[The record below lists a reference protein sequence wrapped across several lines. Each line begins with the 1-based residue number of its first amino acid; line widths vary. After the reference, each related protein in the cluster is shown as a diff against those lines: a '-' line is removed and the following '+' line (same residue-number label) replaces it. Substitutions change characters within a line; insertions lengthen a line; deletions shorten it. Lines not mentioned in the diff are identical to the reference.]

1 MVEPNL
7 INLSVIQS
15 EDSLAL
21 SLIQTA
27 KNVAHYK
34 FIKNEWIE
42 TNIKG
47 VLFIYKRTEVP
58 YTSLFILNRL
68 QVKNLIQPLT
78 KDLEFEL
85 KEPYI
90 FYKINKNEQE
100 IYGIWFSNTKEC
112 QCIYLLLKMLTDH
125 SRLKNNNSLEKFE
138 DIPICI
144 ESLLNSSNVIE
155 KENSK
160 IVNITNKFFKENTI
174 NDNEKEELTSLNR
187 SLFKPVPLMPIL
199 NVLNQDIEKKS
210 NKILQKDQLKNTII
224 YLLQNDKKFLDQIY
238 DTYVEVM
245 DNNA

>member
-1 MVEPNL
+1 
-7 INLSVIQS
+7 
-15 EDSLAL
+15 
-21 SLIQTA
+21 
-27 KNVAHYK
+27 
-34 FIKNEWIE
+34 
-42 TNIKG
+42 
-47 VLFIYKRTEVP
+47 
-58 YTSLFILNRL
+58 
-68 QVKNLIQPLT
+68 
-78 KDLEFEL
+78 
-85 KEPYI
+85 
-90 FYKINKNEQE
+90 
-100 IYGIWFSNTKEC
+100 
-112 QCIYLLLKMLTDH
+112 MLTDH